1 MLLGEK
7 RKELIGVVCMAGSKG
22 QIYSLVVDAQRERA
36 KQNVQGTREEE
47 GRETWACYLWV
58 TGETL
63 PSADTIKEI
72 KPHILLI
79 LSLSFLH
86 SSSFVHITIISI
98 SLAQPIVLEMLPH
111 MHA

>member
-1 MLLGEK
+1 
-7 RKELIGVVCMAGSKG
+7 MAGSKG

-79 LSLSFLH
+79 LSLSLFLAQFIFCPH
-86 SSSFVHITIISI
+86 HHHFHITSPTY
-98 SLAQPIVLEMLPH
+98 SS
-111 MHA
+111 